1 MLEPHHYHMLLFEI
15 SNWMGFFQNLIPKEV
30 NFLILIE
37 LELIGTFEWEL
48 MGIEMEHLAKMC

>member
-1 MLEPHHYHMLLFEI
+1 MLLFEI